1 MVYIQ
6 AELAPITDSHG
17 VSNRVCVKH
26 SLTNVQASLAALISL
41 VNPHYVRKYLWPL
54 IVKFQ
59 GQARLKALCT

>member
-54 IVKFQ
+54 IVKVP
-59 GQARLKALCT
+59 GPGKA